1 MANPHMIDRLN
12 HIYQLYDRL
21 MGSSTLAC
29 GPGCAGC
36 CTCNVTLTSLEA
48 RWMIDVLPPARQE
61 SLREALSNRFPSKR
75 YLPKTSTNRFARLC
89 MADADLPEEENDPAW
104 GKCPLLE
111 NDLCTVYDVRPFGC
125 RAMVS
130 ETDCRDTGSAQ
141 MPAWVLTVNNVF
153 LQAIEHL
160 DQDGYSGNLSDM
172 LLALAGSGTTHQGMH
187 DHSLKDERL
196 FVKNEPIPCLMIPP
210 EHRERMAPIVK
221 DLSYLINTGP
231 DQNHGQNQRQDQC
244 QGKSQGNSR

>member
-1 MANPHMIDRLN
+1 MTDRLN
-12 HIYQLYDRL
+12 HIYQLYDQV
-21 MGSSTLAC
+21 MKSETLAC

-61 SLREALSNRFPSKR
+61 SLREAISLRFPAKR

-89 MADADLPEEENDPAW
+89 MEDADLPEEENDPTW

-111 NDLCTVYDVRPFGC
+111 NDRCTVYDVRPFGC

-130 ETDCRDTGSAQ
+130 KTDCRKTGSAQ
-141 MPAWVLTVNNVF
+141 MPPWVLTVNNVF
-153 LQAIEHL
+153 FQAIEHL

-172 LLALAGSGTTHQGMH
+172 LLLALSGSEASHRSMQNH
-187 DHSLKDERL
+187 DLENKEM

-210 EHRERMAPIVK
+210 EHRERMTPIVR

-231 DQNHGQNQRQDQC
+231 EQSKGRDQAQ
-244 QGKSQGNSR
+244 SQGNSR

>member
-1 MANPHMIDRLN
+1 MRQTSGKPVIDRLN

-21 MGSSTLAC
+21 MGSTALAC

-61 SLREALSNRFPSKR
+61 SLRKAISLRFPAKR

-89 MADADLPEEENDPAW
+89 MEDAALPEEENDPAW

-111 NDLCTVYDVRPFGC
+111 NDLCTVYNVRPFGC

-130 ETDCRDTGSAQ
+130 KTDCRDTGSAQ
-141 MPAWVLTVNNVF
+141 MPAWVLTVNNLF

-160 DQDGYSGNLSDM
+160 DQNGCSGNLSDM
-172 LLALAGSGTTHQGMH
+172 LLALTGSETTHQGMH
-187 DHSLKDERL
+187 NHGLKDEKL

-210 EHRERMAPIVK
+210 EHREQMAPIVRN
-221 DLSYLINTGP
+221 LSDLINTGP
-231 DQNHGQNQRQDQC
+231 DQNQGQDQRQGQ
-244 QGKSQGNSR
+244 SQGNSR

>member
-1 MANPHMIDRLN
+1 MIDRLN
-12 HIYQLYDRL
+12 NIYHLYDQI
-21 MGSSTLAC
+21 MGSAVLAC

-48 RWMIDVLPPARQE
+48 RWMNERLPSPRRETLLKTITHKFPA
-61 SLREALSNRFPSKR
+61 KR
-75 YLPKTSTNRFARLC
+75 YIPKMSANRFARLC
-89 MADADLPEEENDPAW
+89 MEDADLPEEENDPAW

-111 NDLCTVYDVRPFGC
+111 NDRCTLYDVRPFGC

-130 ETDCRDTGSAQ
+130 EADCRDTGSAK

-172 LLALAGSGTTHQGMH
+172 LLPALSGEPTPQGKQN
-187 DHSLKDERL
+187 HSLKDERR
-196 FVKNEPIPCLMIPP
+196 FVRNEPIPCLMIPP
-210 EHRERMAPIVK
+210 EHRARMAPIVRN
-221 DLSYLINTGP
+221 LSHLINTGP
-231 DQNHGQNQRQDQC
+231 EQSQGQGQGQNQRQ
-244 QGKSQGNSR
+244 SQADSR

>member
-1 MANPHMIDRLN
+1 MANPEMIDRLK

-21 MGSSTLAC
+21 MVSTTLAC
-29 GPGCAGC
+29 GPGCARC

-48 RWMIDVLPPARQE
+48 RWMIGVLPPVRQK
-61 SLREALSNRFPSKR
+61 SLREVLSNRFPSKR
-75 YLPKTSTNRFARLC
+75 YLPKTSTNRFVRLC
-89 MADADLPEEENDPAW
+89 MEDADLPGEENDPAW

-111 NDLCTVYDVRPFGC
+111 NDRCTIYDIRPFGC

-130 ETDCRDTGSAQ
+130 ETDCRDTDSAQ
-141 MPAWVLTVNNVF
+141 MPSWVLTVNNVF

-172 LLALAGSGTTHQGMH
+172 LLPALSGSEATHRSMQNH
-187 DHSLKDERL
+187 DLKNKKL

-210 EHRERMAPIVK
+210 EHREWMAPIVR
-221 DLSYLINTGP
+221 DLSHLINTGSEKN
-231 DQNHGQNQRQDQC
+231 QGQDQRQGQ
-244 QGKSQGNSR
+244 SQ